1 MFENEEVN
9 LWSFLQGVEQIT
21 KNPEIKSA
29 VISREMALFLAE
41 HIHLLEEQLDMTKTV
56 THMAMYG
63 ASKRKAKKLARAE
76 NPRMPARK
84 VAKIVNLVFGNWSI
98 K

>member
-1 MFENEEVN
+1 MKK
-9 LWSFLQGVEQIT
+9 L
-21 KNPEIKSA
+21 K
-29 VISREMALFLAE
+29 
-41 HIHLLEEQLDMTKTV
+41 HMTKTV
-56 THMAMYG
+56 TYMAMYG
-63 ASKRKAKKLARAE
+63 ASKRKAKNLAKAA

>member
-1 MFENEEVN
+1 MKK
-9 LWSFLQGVEQIT
+9 LKYLS
-21 KNPEIKSA
+21 
-29 VISREMALFLAE
+29 
-41 HIHLLEEQLDMTKTV
+41 KTV
-56 THMAMYG
+56 TYMAMYG
-63 ASKRKAKKLARAE
+63 ASKRKAKELAKIA